1 MPTNKVDHLK
11 LKNYIELIK
20 WFSMAFLETT
30 VKTTRCE
37 LTNIGAVDA
46 DFCNSK
52 TGKGDLS

>member
-1 MPTNKVDHLK
+1 MPANKVDHLN
-11 LKNYIELIK
+11 LKNYIELIA

-37 LTNIGAVDA
+37 STNTGAVDA

-52 TGKGDLS
+52 TGKADLS